1 MPMPFRT
8 ARTVPHGHVRNLVP
22 DVLVLDTGERSLKAL
37 ILAAGYAT
45 RLRPLTDDVPKHLLP
60 VGGRPML
67 DWVLDRVREVEDVD
81 AVHLVTNSRFAPQ
94 FARWAER
101 HGVTVHDD
109 GTTSNEDRL
118 GAVGD
123 LRLVI
128 DAAGLEGDELVVL
141 AGDNLFELSLPRFVG
156 WWRAKPQPASA
167 VPLHDVGD
175 RELAKNYGIAE
186 TDGDDRIVSFVE
198 KPGDP
203 ASTLAS
209 TLIYLLPPEHVR
221 LVATYLREGQSPD
234 NAGSF
239 LGWLAHREPVYGYRF
254 EGIWFDIGNHDQL
267 LEADNRL
274 RRLAGLPERESY
286 SLD

>member
-1 MPMPFRT
+1 
-8 ARTVPHGHVRNLVP
+8 
-22 DVLVLDTGERSLKAL
+22 LKAV

-67 DWVLDRVREVEDVD
+67 DWVLDRVREVPDVD
-81 AVHLVTNSRFAPQ
+81 AVHLATNSRFAPQ
-94 FARWAER
+94 FARWAEE

-123 LRLVI
+123 LGLVI
-128 DAAGLEGDELVVL
+128 DEARLEDDELVVL
-141 AGDNLFELSLPRFVG
+141 AGDNLFDFSLPRFVD
-156 WWRAKPQPASA
+156 WWRGKPQPASA

-175 RELAKNYGIAE
+175 LELATQYGIAE
-186 TDGDDRIVSFVE
+186 TDEGDRIVSFVE
-198 KPGDP
+198 KPSEP

-209 TLIYLLPPEHVR
+209 TLVYLLSPAHVR
-221 LVATYLREGQSPD
+221 LVATYLEEGLSPD

-239 LGWLAHREPVYGYRF
+239 LGWLARREPVYGYRF
-254 EGIWFDIGNHDQL
+254 DGTWYDIGDRDQL

-274 RRLAGLPERESY
+274 RRLAGLPERETY

>member
-1 MPMPFRT
+1 
-8 ARTVPHGHVRNLVP
+8 V
-22 DVLVLDTGERSLKAL
+22 KAV

-60 VGGRPML
+60 VGDRPML
-67 DWVLDRVREVEDVD
+67 DWVLDRVREVEDMD
-81 AVHLVTNSRFAPQ
+81 AIHLVTNSRFAPA
-94 FARWAER
+94 FERWAGSHE
-101 HGVTVHDD
+101 VSVHDD

-128 DAAGLEGDELVVL
+128 EAAGLEDDELLVL
-141 AGDNLFELSLPRFVG
+141 AGDNLFELSLPRFVE

-175 RELAKNYGIAE
+175 LELATHYGIAE
-186 TDGDDRIVSFVE
+186 TDGEERIVRFVE
-198 KPGDP
+198 KPSDP
-203 ASTLAS
+203 PSTLAS
-209 TLIYLLPPEHVR
+209 TLIYLVPPEHVR
-221 LVATYLREGQSPD
+221 LVRTYLAEGQSPD

-239 LGWLAHREPVYGYRF
+239 LGWLAARERVYGYRF
-254 EGIWFDIGNHDQL
+254 EGSWFDIGNRAQL

>member
-1 MPMPFRT
+1 
-8 ARTVPHGHVRNLVP
+8 VKCV
-22 DVLVLDTGERSLKAL
+22 

-67 DWVLDRVREVEDVD
+67 DWVLDRVRDVPEVDE
-81 AVHLVTNSRFAPQ
+81 VHLVTNSRFAPA
-94 FARWAER
+94 FGRWAETNR
-101 HGVTVHDD
+101 VKVYDD
-109 GTTSNEDRL
+109 GTSSNDDRL

-123 LRLVI
+123 LQLAI
-128 DAAGLEGDELVVL
+128 EEAGLDGDELVVL
-141 AGDNLFELSLPRFVG
+141 AGDNLFDFSLPGFVE

-175 RELAKNYGIAE
+175 LELAKQYGIAD
-186 TDGDDRIVSFVE
+186 TDPADRIVQFVE
-198 KPGDP
+198 KPSNP
-203 ASTLAS
+203 SSTLAS
-209 TLIYLLPPEHVR
+209 TLIYVLSPDHVR
-221 LVATYLREGQSPD
+221 LVATYLDEGMSPD

-239 LGWLAHREPVYGYRF
+239 LGWLAAREPVYGYRF
-254 EGIWFDIGNHDQL
+254 EGSWYDIGDRTQL

>member
-1 MPMPFRT
+1 M
-8 ARTVPHGHVRNLVP
+8 
-22 DVLVLDTGERSLKAL
+22 KAV

-45 RLRPLTDDVPKHLLP
+45 RLRPLTNDVPKHLLP

-67 DWVLDRVREVEDVD
+67 DWVLDRVREVGEVEG
-81 AVHLVTNSRFAPQ
+81 VHLVTNSRFAPA
-94 FARWAER
+94 FSGWAEA
-101 HGVTVHDD
+101 HDVVVHDD

-128 DAAGLEGDELVVL
+128 DAAALNDEELIVL
-141 AGDNLFELSLPRFVG
+141 AGDNLFEFSLPTFVE

-175 RELAKNYGIAE
+175 RELAKQYGIAAA
-186 TDGDDRIVSFVE
+186 DADDRITQFVE
-198 KPGDP
+198 KPDDP
-203 ASTLAS
+203 PSTLAS
-209 TLIYLLPPEHVR
+209 TLVYLLPPAHVH
-221 LVATYLREGQSPD
+221 LVTAYLEAGESAD

-239 LGWLAHREPVYGYRF
+239 LGWLARNERVYGYRF
-254 EGIWFDIGNHDQL
+254 DGAWFDIGDHDQL

-274 RRLAGLPERESY
+274 RRHAGLPERQSY

>member
-1 MPMPFRT
+1 
-8 ARTVPHGHVRNLVP
+8 V
-22 DVLVLDTGERSLKAL
+22 KCL

-60 VGGRPML
+60 VGERPML
-67 DWVLDRVREVEDVD
+67 DWVLDAVRAVQEVDEI
-81 AVHLVTNSRFAPQ
+81 HLVTNSRFAPA
-94 FARWAER
+94 FEHWGEAN
-101 HGVTVHDD
+101 GVAVYDD
-109 GTTSNEDRL
+109 GTSSNEDRL

-123 LRLVI
+123 LRLAI
-128 DAAGLEGDELVVL
+128 EQAGLEDDELVVL
-141 AGDNLFELSLPRFVG
+141 AGDNLFDFSLDHFVE

-175 RELAKNYGIAE
+175 LELATQYGIAD
-186 TDGDDRIVSFVE
+186 TDADDRIVRFVE
-198 KPGDP
+198 KPSRP

-209 TLIYLLPPEHVR
+209 TLIYLVAPAHVR
-221 LVATYLREGQSPD
+221 LVATYLEAGMSPD

-239 LGWLAHREPVYGYRF
+239 LGWLAEREPVYGYRF
-254 EGIWFDIGNHDQL
+254 EGSWYDIGDRAQL

-274 RRLAGLPERESY
+274 RRLAGVPERASY

>member
-1 MPMPFRT
+1 M
-8 ARTVPHGHVRNLVP
+8 
-22 DVLVLDTGERSLKAL
+22 KAV

-67 DWVLDRVREVEDVD
+67 DWVLDRIREVDEVD
-81 AVHLVTNSRFAPQ
+81 AIHLVTNSRFASA
-94 FARWAER
+94 FERWAEPHDVR
-101 HGVTVHDD
+101 VHDD

-123 LRLVI
+123 LQLVVEDARL
-128 DAAGLEGDELVVL
+128 ENDELIVL
-141 AGDNLFELSLPRFVG
+141 AGDNLFELSLPRFVE
-156 WWRAKPQPASA
+156 WWRSKPQPASA

-175 RELAKNYGIAE
+175 LELATQYGIAD
-186 TDGDDRIVSFVE
+186 TDAEERIVRFAE
-198 KPGDP
+198 KPSAP
-203 ASTLAS
+203 PSTLAS
-209 TLIYLLPPEHVR
+209 TLIYLLPAAHVR
-221 LVATYLREGQSPD
+221 LVRTYLEDGESPD

-239 LGWLAHREPVYGYRF
+239 LGWLAARERVYGYRF
-254 EGIWFDIGNHDQL
+254 DGAWFDIGDHEQL

-274 RRLAGLPERESY
+274 RRLAGLPERETY

>member
-1 MPMPFRT
+1 MQ
-8 ARTVPHGHVRNLVP
+8 AV
-22 DVLVLDTGERSLKAL
+22 

-60 VGGRPML
+60 VGDRPML
-67 DWVLDRVREVEDVD
+67 DWVLDRVREVDAVD
-81 AVHLVTNSRFAPQ
+81 AIHLVANSRFAPA
-94 FARWAER
+94 FASWAEPR
-101 HGVTVHDD
+101 GVSVHDD

-128 DAAGLEGDELVVL
+128 ERAGLEDDELLVL
-141 AGDNLFELSLPRFVG
+141 AGDNLFELSLPSFVA
-156 WWRAKPQPASA
+156 WWRAKPHPASA

-175 RELAKNYGIAE
+175 LELATHYGIAD
-186 TDGDDRIVSFVE
+186 TDGEARIVRFVE
-198 KPGDP
+198 KPSEP

-209 TLIYLLPPEHVR
+209 TLIYLLPPDHVR
-221 LVATYLREGQSPD
+221 LVRTYLDEGWSPD

-239 LGWLAHREPVYGYRF
+239 LGWLAEREPVYGYRF
-254 EGIWFDIGNHDQL
+254 EGSWYDIGDHAQL

-274 RRLAGLPERESY
+274 RRVAGLPERESY

>member
-1 MPMPFRT
+1 
-8 ARTVPHGHVRNLVP
+8 VKVV
-22 DVLVLDTGERSLKAL
+22 

-67 DWVLDRVREVEDVD
+67 DWVLDRVREVKEID
-81 AVHLVTNSRFAPQ
+81 AVHLVTNSRFAPA
-94 FARWAER
+94 FARWAES
-101 HGVTVHDD
+101 HAVSVHDD
-109 GTTSNEDRL
+109 GTTSNDDRL

-128 DAAGLEGDELVVL
+128 EEAELDDELLVL
-141 AGDNLFELSLPRFVG
+141 AGDNLFEFSLPRFVE
-156 WWRAKPQPASA
+156 WWRAKPQPSSA

-175 RELAKNYGIAE
+175 LELATHYGIAE
-186 TDGDDRIVSFVE
+186 TDADDRVVRFVE
-198 KPGDP
+198 KPSDP
-203 ASTLAS
+203 PSTLAS
-209 TLIYLLPPEHVR
+209 TLIYLLSSEHVS
-221 LVATYLREGQSPD
+221 LVRAYLGEGRSPD

-239 LGWLAHREPVYGYRF
+239 LGWLAEREPVYGYRF
-254 EGIWFDIGNHDQL
+254 DGAWYDIGNHDQL
-267 LEADNRL
+267 LEADNRQ

>member
-1 MPMPFRT
+1 
-8 ARTVPHGHVRNLVP
+8 VQCV
-22 DVLVLDTGERSLKAL
+22 

-45 RLRPLTDDVPKHLLP
+45 RLRPLTESLPKQLLP
-60 VGGRPML
+60 VGGRPLL
-67 DWVLDRVREVEDVD
+67 DWVLDRVRELDEVEEI
-81 AVHLVTNSRFAPQ
+81 HLVTNSRFAGE

-101 HGVTVHDD
+101 QGVVVHDD
-109 GTTSNEDRL
+109 GTCSNEDRL

-123 LRLVI
+123 LRLVVE
-128 DAAGLEGDELVVL
+128 AAGLEADELIVL
-141 AGDNLFELSLPRFVG
+141 AGDNLFDLSLPRFVA

-175 RELAKNYGIAE
+175 LELATHYGIAE
-186 TDGDDRIVSFVE
+186 TDADDRIVRFVE
-198 KPGDP
+198 KPSDP
-203 ASTLAS
+203 PSTLAS

-221 LVATYLREGQSPD
+221 LVATYLAEGHSPD

-239 LGWLAHREPVYGYRF
+239 LGWLARREPVYGYRF
-254 EGIWFDIGNHDQL
+254 DGSWFDIGNHRQL

-274 RRLAGLPERESY
+274 RRLAGLPERPAY

>member
-1 MPMPFRT
+1 
-8 ARTVPHGHVRNLVP
+8 VKCV
-22 DVLVLDTGERSLKAL
+22 

-60 VGGRPML
+60 VGERPML
-67 DWVLDRVREVEDVD
+67 DWVLDSIRELDDVD
-81 AVHLVTNSRFAPQ
+81 EIHLVTNSRFAGA
-94 FARWAER
+94 FESWAAKN
-101 HGVTVHDD
+101 GVAVYDD

-123 LRLVI
+123 LRLAI
-128 DAAGLEGDELVVL
+128 EEARLADDELVVL
-141 AGDNLFELSLPRFVG
+141 AGDNLFDFSLLQFVE

-175 RELAKNYGIAE
+175 LELAKNYGIAE
-186 TDGDDRIVSFVE
+186 TDTDDRIVRFAE
-198 KPGDP
+198 KPAEP
-203 ASTLAS
+203 RSTLAS

-221 LVATYLREGQSPD
+221 LVATYLDDGQSPD

-239 LGWLAHREPVYGYRF
+239 LGWLAEREPVYGYRF
-254 EGIWFDIGNHDQL
+254 EGTWYDIGDRTQL

-274 RRLAGLPERESY
+274 RRLAGLPEREAY
-286 SLD
+286 GLD

>member
-1 MPMPFRT
+1 
-8 ARTVPHGHVRNLVP
+8 VKGV
-22 DVLVLDTGERSLKAL
+22 

-67 DWVLDRVREVEDVD
+67 DWVLDRVREVPEVD
-81 AVHLVTNSRFAPQ
+81 ALHLVTNSRFAP
-94 FARWAER
+94 ALSRWAES
-101 HGVTVHDD
+101 HSVTVHDD

-123 LRLVI
+123 LQLVI
-128 DAAGLEGDELVVL
+128 EEARLDDELLVL
-141 AGDNLFELSLPRFVG
+141 AGDNLFEFSLPRFVE
-156 WWRAKPQPASA
+156 WWRVKSQPSSA

-175 RELAKNYGIAE
+175 LELATHYGIAD
-186 TDGDDRIVSFVE
+186 TDAEDRIVRFVE
-198 KPGDP
+198 KPSDP

-209 TLIYLLPPEHVR
+209 TLVYLLPPEHVS
-221 LVATYLREGQSPD
+221 LVHAYLDEGQSPD

-239 LGWLAHREPVYGYRF
+239 LGWLAQREPVYGYRF
-254 EGIWFDIGNHDQL
+254 DGAWYDIGNLAQL
-267 LEADNRL
+267 LEADNRQ
-274 RRLAGLPERESY
+274 RQLAGLPERESY